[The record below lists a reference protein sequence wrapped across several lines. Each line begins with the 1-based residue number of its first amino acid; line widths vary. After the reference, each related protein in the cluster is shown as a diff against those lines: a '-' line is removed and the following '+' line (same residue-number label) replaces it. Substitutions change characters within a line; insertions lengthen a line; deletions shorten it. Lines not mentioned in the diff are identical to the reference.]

1 MNYILIMTEGADE
14 LAFMQVLL
22 DRNLLKYS
30 KEELLMESIYHSR
43 QINGE
48 ITGYIQLLPSDDT
61 VTIYRVGDKLTDKVK
76 IPKAIISN
84 KIAKKYDICILPE
97 FEILFI
103 LNENLYEEYDKVKS
117 LDKAS
122 TFYKKKNPN
131 YKKIKICY

>member
-14 LAFMQVLL
+14 LSFMQVLL

-76 IPKAIISN
+76 IPKSI
-84 KIAKKYDICILPE
+84 
-97 FEILFI
+97 
-103 LNENLYEEYDKVKS
+103 
-117 LDKAS
+117 
-122 TFYKKKNPN
+122 
-131 YKKIKICY
+131 